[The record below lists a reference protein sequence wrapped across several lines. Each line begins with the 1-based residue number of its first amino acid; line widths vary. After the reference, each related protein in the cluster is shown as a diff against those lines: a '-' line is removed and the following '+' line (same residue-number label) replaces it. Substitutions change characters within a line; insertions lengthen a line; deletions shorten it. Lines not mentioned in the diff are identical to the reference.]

1 MNSTY
6 ILETAKNIKW
16 ESLKDCFGFIDYN
29 VVDILSNIIGD
40 DPNKREVAYWK
51 LDNHIVT
58 QGGVSESCFYILP
71 FLNELVKVTKNRTQI
86 LNIIFEIFNGNDT
99 YSNRNFITIA
109 YDSQM
114 LPFRYFV
121 PLSLNK
127 EKRLLSSIVTYM
139 EANKNTYLNLLC
151 EVSCTEELET
161 LLTIILCFR
170 KDPFVKE
177 CFYKAKELK
186 RNELYKDIFDDFSP
200 DIEEVH

>member
-71 FLNELVKVTKNRTQI
+71 FLNEVLR
-86 LNIIFEIFNGNDT
+86 
-99 YSNRNFITIA
+99 S
-109 YDSQM
+109 
-114 LPFRYFV
+114 
-121 PLSLNK
+121 
-127 EKRLLSSIVTYM
+127 
-139 EANKNTYLNLLC
+139 
-151 EVSCTEELET
+151 EE
-161 LLTIILCFR
+161 R
-170 KDPFVKE
+170 RVGKE
-177 CFYKAKELK
+177 C
-186 RNELYKDIFDDFSP
+186 RSRWSP
-200 DIEEVH
+200 YH